1 MTVTRKPRTKPATK
15 RDGRVAEG
23 AALLAA
29 PLDVRAPETAPD
41 DAVNTDTTT
50 GILEEVAALTRG
62 DSLMELDPDQ
72 MQSVIKRLN
81 RAQGQIGGI
90 VRMIED
96 GRDCK
101 DIVTQLAAV
110 SKALDRAGF
119 AVIALGLRQCI
130 LDPEANDSMDVESM
144 EKLFLS
150 LA

>member
-1 MTVTRKPRTKPATK
+1 MAVTRKPRSKPAIK
-15 RDGRVAEG
+15 RAGRVAEA
-23 AALLAA
+23 AALVAA
-29 PLDVRAPETAPD
+29 PLDLRAPETAPD
-41 DAVNTDTTT
+41 GVVNGDTTT

-130 LDPEANDSMDVESM
+130 IDPEANDSMDVESM